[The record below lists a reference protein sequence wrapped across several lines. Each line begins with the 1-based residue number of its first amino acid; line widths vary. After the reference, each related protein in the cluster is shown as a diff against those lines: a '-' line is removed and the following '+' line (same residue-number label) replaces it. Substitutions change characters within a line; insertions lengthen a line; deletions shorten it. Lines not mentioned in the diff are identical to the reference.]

1 MTTKVNIS
9 NASPVFLLIALIMN
23 TSVNCKLLICLI
35 FEYKL
40 SQRVSNIRYR
50 ARRFRS
56 LLALRSRGR
65 LVCRHGAFNYQK
77 FETHG
82 VCQVTVL
89 NVLVGLGTGFEV
101 TADFFE

>member
-40 SQRVSNIRYR
+40 SQVVSNIRYSPQEVL
-50 ARRFRS
+50 RFKK
-56 LLALRSRGR
+56 LRSRGR
-65 LVCRHGAFNYQK
+65 LICRHGAFDYQK
-77 FETHG
+77 FEAHG

-89 NVLVGLGTGFEV
+89 NVLIGLGTGFEV